1 MIAPSKRRKG
11 NLPDAG
17 LRTATGEVVLA
28 AMLGAVTLGVR
39 PEDLMLHAKGPVLL
53 RGKVAMVENLGE
65 LIIGYVDIGVSDPL
79 IVKLPGSS
87 LVRPGDDIA
96 LSADPARLHVFDAA
110 GLTITNK
117 LHVNGGP

>member
-1 MIAPSKRRKG
+1 MALL
-11 NLPDAG
+11 LP
-17 LRTATGEVVLA
+17 TACPHPNPPPRCAQGRGFA
-28 AMLGAVTLGVR
+28 ASPR
-39 PEDLMLHAKGPVLL
+39 L